1 MGYISTPLKEYID
14 QIADKNLKVLIP
26 GAGNAHE
33 AEYMHLQGFRNVY
46 VLDISEEAVNNFT
59 GRFPD
64 FPKDH
69 IVCGDFFSHES
80 KYDLIL
86 EQTFF
91 CAIDPSDRKKYADKI
106 YTLLK
111 ENGKLAGVLFNHEFE
126 KAGPPFG
133 GTENE
138 YRNYF
143 GSRFYYKV
151 FETSY
156 NSIKPRAGRELFM
169 ILAKKK

>member
-1 MGYISTPLKEYID
+1 MGYVSTPLKEYID

-133 GTENE
+133 GTEKE